1 MPRVSLVPLLPFLP
15 VLLLVLL
22 FLAVQ
27 AAQAA
32 PARTAFQVRCE
43 DTITKTVS
51 VFSAKQNGYTINTQ
65 LSYKML
71 TAMKGVARRN
81 EFVLGLTR
89 TESVVRAGA
98 EGAMLQDPASG
109 YECIA
114 PRLKVELTYAPV
126 KIYVGNE
133 FPVGSCGY
141 REILAHE
148 MRHMQAY
155 MDHLP
160 KVEKTVAAALAK
172 RFGGKPF
179 YAPSGTARTALSFE
193 IDSGWLPYIKAE
205 MAKVEAVQAAI
216 DTPAEYARLSKA
228 CNGEIQKILVKTR
241 AGR

>member
-1 MPRVSLVPLLPFLP
+1 MRLVLGP
-15 VLLLVLL
+15 VLSAAMLLVSTP
-22 FLAVQ
+22 AP
-27 AAQAA
+27 AQGA

-43 DTITKTVS
+43 DTISKTVS
-51 VFSAKQNGYTINTQ
+51 VFSARQNGYTINTQ

-71 TAMKGVARRN
+71 TTMKGVARRN

-89 TESVVRAGA
+89 TESQVQVGA
-98 EGAMLQDPASG
+98 EGPMLQDPATG

-114 PRLKVELTYAPV
+114 PRLKVQLTYAPV
-126 KIYVGNE
+126 RIYVGSE
-133 FPVGSCGY
+133 FPAGSCGY

-179 YAPSGTARTALSFE
+179 YAPSGTARTALTFE

-205 MAKVEAVQAAI
+205 MARVETVQAAI
-216 DTPAEYARLSKA
+216 DAPAEYARLSSA

>member
-1 MPRVSLVPLLPFLP
+1 MSRISLVPS
-15 VLLLVLL
+15 LLLLLLLALL
-22 FLAVQ
+22 FAAQ
-27 AAQAA
+27 AAHAA

-43 DTITKTVS
+43 DTITKTLS

-89 TESVVRAGA
+89 TESVVQVGA

-114 PRLKVELTYAPV
+114 PQLKVQLTYAPV
-126 KIYVGNE
+126 KIYVGSE
-133 FPVGSCGY
+133 FPAGSCGY
-141 REILAHE
+141 KEILAHE

-179 YAPSGTARTALSFE
+179 YAPRGTARTALSFE

-216 DTPAEYARLSKA
+216 DAPAEYARLSKA
-228 CNGEIQKILVKTR
+228 CGGEIQKILVKTR

>member
-1 MPRVSLVPLLPFLP
+1 MPHAVHLLAFSA
-15 VLLLVLL
+15 LLLM
-22 FLAVQ
+22 AA

-71 TAMKGVARRN
+71 TAMKGVASRTD
-81 EFVLGLTR
+81 FVLGLTR
-89 TESVVRAGA
+89 TESMVQVSAD
-98 EGAMLQDPASG
+98 GAMLQDPASG

-114 PRLKVELTYAPV
+114 PQLKVQLTYVPV

-141 REILAHE
+141 KEILAHE

-179 YAPSGTARTALSFE
+179 FAPSGTARTALSFE

-205 MAKVEAVQAAI
+205 MAKVEAVQAKI
-216 DTPAEYARLSKA
+216 DSPAEYARLSKV